1 MKKIKLTNNIYHQYK
16 KINEDENINTST
28 NTEDDFD
35 AINISLPPNILDK
48 LKNSIK
54 TDAVKED
61 TFIRIK
67 MTHDFFDT
75 IYFPQATPNLK
86 RLMEFVDFPGYLKD
100 LGDRLDSDPK
110 VNASKAIDYAAAA
123 FMNTEFS
130 LDPSTNIRRNNS
142 ANESY
147 NYINEAIPSM
157 ADVGAAAGEL
167 GVEIGQGI
175 ANGISGFTS
184 VVGPALTN
192 AAVSAAPTIGLG
204 IAGLW
209 GGGYALGTF
218 ISNAS
223 GDQNPN
229 NTTNDNQYFE
239 FEIEIYLF
247 IY

>member
-35 AINISLPPNILDK
+35 AINISLSPNILDK

-110 VNASKAIDYAAAA
+110 VNASNAIDYAAAA

-175 ANGISGFTS
+175 ANGIFFANIPEMTDK
-184 VVGPALTN
+184 
-192 AAVSAAPTIGLG
+192 
-204 IAGLW
+204 
-209 GGGYALGTF
+209 GTF
-218 ISNAS
+218 IINGIEKFVISQIVRAPGAYILNKSQIKLSNKKKI
-223 GDQNPN
+223 
-229 NTTNDNQYFE
+229 NTGYICEMLPSKGTLLNF
-239 FEIEIYLF
+239 
-247 IY
+247 